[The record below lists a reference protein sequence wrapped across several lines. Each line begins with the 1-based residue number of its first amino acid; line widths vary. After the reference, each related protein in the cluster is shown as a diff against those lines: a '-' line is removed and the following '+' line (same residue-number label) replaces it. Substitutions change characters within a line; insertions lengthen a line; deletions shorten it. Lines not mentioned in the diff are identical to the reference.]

1 VQTLGW
7 DNRSRTYL
15 PGFDATLAD
24 QLIELGPADSDGMAG
39 FGNGEGQF
47 RSFELLHGAVSA
59 KSRASLSGRCWTVDQ
74 PSSAGEIGGV
84 FQIPFV

>member
-1 VQTLGW
+1 
-7 DNRSRTYL
+7 
-15 PGFDATLAD
+15 
-24 QLIELGPADSDGMAG
+24 MAG